1 MAGRKKERCFMHT
14 NSKNRIKVM
23 VVVGTRPE
31 AIKVAPVIER
41 LKRQP
46 DEFETIIVATAQHR
60 ELLDQALALFHISPD
75 IDLNLMNSG
84 QGLPMLTSRILE
96 SMSVTLSDVKPD
108 IVLVQGDT
116 TTAFTSTLAA
126 FYQQIAV
133 AHIEAGLRSY
143 KKYSPFPEEINRRL
157 TTVMADIHFAPTPL
171 AKEALLSEGVAAD
184 EIVIT
189 GNTVVDAVM
198 HVSQLPFFFH
208 NSVLG
213 NVDLNKHR
221 LILVTSHRRESWG
234 LELQN
239 ICEAIKELVQNHPDI
254 VVVYPVHPNPVVKNT
269 AEQILGGLERI
280 HLVEPLNYMTFV
292 NVMKK
297 AYIILTDSGG
307 LQEEAPT
314 LKKPLLLL
322 RDVTERPEAF
332 EAGLAKAIGT
342 DRGKIVHEVDNL
354 LNDDNLYRTMTDSHN
369 PYGDGKAADR
379 IVTAL
384 FRWANGKKPLLSPF
398 VEFEPQAVEVDLL
411 CQNQ

>member
-1 MAGRKKERCFMHT
+1 MNG
-14 NSKNRIKVM
+14 NSKERIKVM

-46 DEFETIIVATAQHR
+46 DDFETIIVATAQHR
-60 ELLDQALALFHISPD
+60 ELLDQALSLFHISPD
-75 IDLNLMNSG
+75 IDLNLMNSY
-84 QGLPMLTSRILE
+84 QGLPALTSRVLE
-96 SMSVTLSDVKPD
+96 SMSITLNKIKPD

-116 TTAFTSTLAA
+116 TTVFASTLAA
-126 FYQQIAV
+126 FYQQIPV

-143 KKYSPFPEEINRRL
+143 NKYSPFPEEINRRL
-157 TTVMADIHFAPTPL
+157 TTVMTDVHFAPTPL
-171 AKEALLSEGVAAD
+171 AKEALLNEGVAAD

-189 GNTVVDAVM
+189 GNTVVDALM
-198 HVSQLPFFFH
+198 YVSQLPFFFH

-213 NVDLNKHR
+213 NIDLNKHR
-221 LILVTSHRRESWG
+221 LVLVTSHRRESWG

-239 ICEAIKELVQNHPDI
+239 ICEAIKELVQKHPDI
-254 VVVYPVHPNPVVKNT
+254 VVVYPVHPNPIVKNT
-269 AEQILGGLERI
+269 AEQILKGLDRI
-280 HLVEPLNYMTFV
+280 HLVKPLDYMTFI

-297 AYIILTDSGG
+297 AYMILTDSGG

-332 EAGLAKAIGT
+332 EAGLAKVVGT
-342 DRGKIVHEVDNL
+342 DREKIVQEADNL
-354 LNDDNLYRTMTDSHN
+354 LNDDDLYRTMTNCSN

-384 FRWANGKKPLLSPF
+384 FRWANGKKPLLAPF
-398 VEFEPQAVEVDLL
+398 VEFEPQAAEADLL

>member
-1 MAGRKKERCFMHT
+1 MQR
-14 NSKNRIKVM
+14 NSKDRIRVM
-23 VVVGTRPE
+23 VVMGTRPE
-31 AIKVAPVIER
+31 VIKVAPVIER

-46 DEFETIIVATAQHR
+46 DDFETIIVATAQHR
-60 ELLDQALALFHISPD
+60 ELLDQALSLFHISPD

-84 QGLPMLTSRILE
+84 QGIPTMTSRILE
-96 SMSVTLSDVKPD
+96 SMSETLSTVKPD

-116 TTAFTSTLAA
+116 TTVFAGTLAA
-126 FYQQIAV
+126 FYQHIPV
-133 AHIEAGLRSY
+133 AHIEAGLRSHN
-143 KKYSPFPEEINRRL
+143 KYSPFPEEINRRL
-157 TTVMADIHFAPTPL
+157 TTVMTDIHFAPTPL
-171 AKEALLSEGVAAD
+171 AKEALQNEGVAAD
-184 EIVIT
+184 GIVIT
-189 GNTVVDAVM
+189 GNTVVDALM

-213 NVDLNKHR
+213 NIDLNKHR
-221 LILVTSHRRESWG
+221 LVLVTSHRRESWG

-239 ICEAIKELVQNHPDI
+239 ICEAIKELVQKHPDI
-254 VVVYPVHPNPVVKNT
+254 VVVYPVHPNPVVKIIANK
-269 AEQILGGLERI
+269 ILGGFDRI
-280 HLVEPLNYMTFV
+280 HLVEPLDYMTFI

-342 DRGKIVHEVDNL
+342 DRGKIVQEVDNL
-354 LNDDNLYRTMTDSHN
+354 LNDDNLYRTMINSYN

-384 FRWANGKKPLLSPF
+384 LRWANGKKPLLTPF
-398 VEFEPQAVEVDLL
+398 VEFEPQAAEADLL

>member
-1 MAGRKKERCFMHT
+1 MPE
-14 NSKNRIKVM
+14 NSKKRIKVM

-31 AIKVAPVIER
+31 VIKVAPVIER

-46 DEFETIIVATAQHR
+46 NDFETIIVATDQHR
-60 ELLDQALALFHISPD
+60 ELLDQALSLFHISPD
-75 IDLNLMNSG
+75 IDLNLMNSS
-84 QGLPMLTSRILE
+84 QGLPTLTSRILE
-96 SMSVTLSDVKPD
+96 SMSKTLSTVKPD

-116 TTAFTSTLAA
+116 TTVFAGTLAA
-126 FYQQIAV
+126 FYQHIPV

-143 KKYSPFPEEINRRL
+143 NKYSPFPEEINRRL
-157 TTVMADIHFAPTPL
+157 TTVMTDIHFAPTPL
-171 AKEALLSEGVAAD
+171 AKEALLNEGVAAD
-184 EIVIT
+184 GIVIT
-189 GNTVVDAVM
+189 GNTVVDALM
-198 HVSQLPFFFH
+198 HVSQLPFLFH

-213 NVDLNKHR
+213 NVDLNSHR
-221 LILVTSHRRESWG
+221 LVLVTSHRRESWG

-239 ICEAIKELVQNHPDI
+239 ICEAVKELARKHPDI

-269 AEQILGGLERI
+269 AEQILGGIDRI
-280 HLVEPLNYMTFV
+280 HLVEPLDYMTFV

-322 RDVTERPEAF
+322 RDDTERPEAF
-332 EAGLAKAIGT
+332 EAGLSKAIGT
-342 DRGKIVHEVDNL
+342 DRGKIVQEVDNL
-354 LNDDNLYRTMTDSHN
+354 LNDDNLYRTMIDSYN

-384 FRWANGKKPLLSPF
+384 LRWANGKKPLLTPF
-398 VEFEPQAVEVDLL
+398 VEFEPEAVGVDLL

>member
-1 MAGRKKERCFMHT
+1 MNR
-14 NSKNRIKVM
+14 NSKERIKVL

-46 DEFETIIVATAQHR
+46 DGFETIIAATGQHR
-60 ELLDQALALFHISPD
+60 ELLDQALSLFHISPD
-75 IDLNLMNSG
+75 IDLNLMDSC
-84 QGLPMLTSRILE
+84 QGLPALTSRVLE
-96 SMSVTLSDVKPD
+96 SMSRTLSTVGPD
-108 IVLVQGDT
+108 IVIVQGDT
-116 TTAFTSTLAA
+116 TTVFASSLAA
-126 FYQQIAV
+126 FYQHIPV

-143 KKYSPFPEEINRRL
+143 NKYSPFPEEINRRL
-157 TTVMADIHFAPTPL
+157 TTVMTDIHFAPTPL
-171 AKEALLSEGVAAD
+171 AKEALLKEGVAAD
-184 EIVIT
+184 KIVIT
-189 GNTVVDAVM
+189 GNTVVDALM
-198 HVSQLPFFFH
+198 HVSALPFFFH
-208 NSVLG
+208 NSVLQD
-213 NVDLNKHR
+213 VDLNNHR
-221 LILVTSHRRESWG
+221 LVLVTSHRRESWG

-239 ICEAIKELVQNHPDI
+239 ICEALKELVQKHPDI
-254 VVVYPVHPNPVVKNT
+254 VVVYPVHPNPIVKNT
-269 AEQILGGLERI
+269 AEQILKGLDRI
-280 HLVEPLNYMTFV
+280 YLVKPLDYMTFV

-332 EAGLAKAIGT
+332 EAGLAKAVGT
-342 DRGKIVHEVDNL
+342 DRKRIVQEVDNL
-354 LNDDNLYRTMTDSHN
+354 LSDTNLYRQMTDRTN

-384 FRWANGKKPLLSPF
+384 FRWANGKQPLLTPF

>member
-1 MAGRKKERCFMHT
+1 MNR
-14 NSKNRIKVM
+14 NSKERIKVL

-46 DEFETIIVATAQHR
+46 DGFETIIAATGQHR
-60 ELLDQALALFHISPD
+60 ELLDQALSLFHISPD
-75 IDLNLMNSG
+75 IDLNLMDSC
-84 QGLPMLTSRILE
+84 QGLPALTSRVLE
-96 SMSVTLSDVKPD
+96 SMSRTLSTVGPD
-108 IVLVQGDT
+108 IVIVQGDT
-116 TTAFTSTLAA
+116 TTVFASSLAA
-126 FYQQIAV
+126 FYQHIPV

-143 KKYSPFPEEINRRL
+143 NKYSPFPEEINRRL
-157 TTVMADIHFAPTPL
+157 TTVMTDIHFAPTPL
-171 AKEALLSEGVAAD
+171 AKEALLNEGVAAD
-184 EIVIT
+184 KIVIT
-189 GNTVVDAVM
+189 GNTVVDALM
-198 HVSQLPFFFH
+198 HVSALPFFFH
-208 NSVLG
+208 NSVLQD
-213 NVDLNKHR
+213 VDLNNHR
-221 LILVTSHRRESWG
+221 LVLVTSHRRESWG

-239 ICEAIKELVQNHPDI
+239 ICEALKELVQKHPDI
-254 VVVYPVHPNPVVKNT
+254 VVVYPVHPNPIVKNT
-269 AEQILGGLERI
+269 AEQILKGLDRI
-280 HLVEPLNYMTFV
+280 YLVKPLDYMTFV

-332 EAGLAKAIGT
+332 EAGLAKAVGT
-342 DRGKIVHEVDNL
+342 DRKRIVQEVDNL
-354 LNDDNLYRTMTDSHN
+354 LSDTNLYRQMTDRTN

-384 FRWANGKKPLLSPF
+384 FRWANGKQPLLTPF